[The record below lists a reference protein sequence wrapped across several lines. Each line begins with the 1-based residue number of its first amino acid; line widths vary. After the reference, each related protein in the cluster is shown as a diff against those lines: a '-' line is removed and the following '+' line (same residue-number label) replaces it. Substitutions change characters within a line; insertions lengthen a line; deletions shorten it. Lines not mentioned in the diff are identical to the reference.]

1 VTLCYNLKQKTKAM
15 TAFISAGH
23 KSQRIKVDPGAVANG
38 LTEANLKVNSE
49 I

>member
-1 VTLCYNLKQKTKAM
+1 M

-23 KSQRIKVDPGAVANG
+23 TTQRIKVDPGAVANG
-38 LTEANLKVNSE
+38 LTEG